1 MRINALFGDGSQS
14 WVMICNGLNQYET
27 EMSEETQENRKDNSG
42 ASAARPAANA
52 RPKQTSLPMSSSPR
66 VTMPFHV
73 RFWIDVEPGECDPRS
88 FEVSKIRTRLLRHKL
103 EVSKK
108 GTKLLRH
115 DRSVL
120 RKEDGGVEFK
130 ILAPMFA
137 GWKRCQERE
146 TDGILHSRESYVRTS
161 TEAAGLRRGE
171 AQNCSLQTK
180 LENTSEYSVLGQ
192 FGSCAEKGI
201 DVLPNKI

>member
-1 MRINALFGDGSQS
+1 MEKMSRKGDGWYSSKRKCQKKRKK
-14 WVMICNGLNQYET
+14 
-27 EMSEETQENRKDNSG
+27 TQRLRVEP
-42 ASAARPAANA
+42 AR
-52 RPKQTSLPMSSSPR
+52 RDMLPTQDRNKHHCRCHRLRESRYHSTC
-66 VTMPFHV
+66 V
-73 RFWIDVEPGECDPRS
+73 FWIDVEPGECDPRS
-88 FEVSKIRTRLLRHKL
+88 FEVSKIRTRLLRPKL

-161 TEAAGLRRGE
+161 TQAAGLRCDE
-171 AQNCSLQTK
+171 AQNCSLQSK
-180 LENTSEYSVLGQ
+180 LESTSAYSALGQ
-192 FGSCAEKGI
+192 FGSCSEKGI
-201 DVLPNKI
+201 DVLSNKI

>member
-1 MRINALFGDGSQS
+1 M
-14 WVMICNGLNQYET
+14 
-27 EMSEETQENRKDNSG
+27 
-42 ASAARPAANA
+42 
-52 RPKQTSLPMSSSPR
+52 
-66 VTMPFHV
+66 
-73 RFWIDVEPGECDPRS
+73 
-88 FEVSKIRTRLLRHKL
+88 
-103 EVSKK
+103 
-108 GTKLLRH
+108 LRH

-120 RKEDGGVEFK
+120 RKEDGAVEFK
-130 ILAPMFA
+130 ILTPMFA

-146 TDGILHSRESYVRTS
+146 TDGILHIRESYVRTS

-180 LENTSEYSVLGQ
+180 LENTSKYSVLVP